1 MDEREQLNRYFDLP
15 KASRMNAS
23 TMSVDHRQLY
33 HRVLAELTPTQ
44 RRTFINFFLCGIAAN
59 MIADAEGVTPVAV
72 RRRLV
77 RIAEKFVRFGLPA
90 PSRFIL
96 YRERHRE
103 LQLSQLIEG
112 VHF

>member
-1 MDEREQLNRYFDLP
+1 MDEREQLNRYFGLP
-15 KASRMNAS
+15 KISKMDASA
-23 TMSVDHRQLY
+23 MSVDHRHLY

-44 RRTFINFFLCGIAAN
+44 RRTFINFFFCGIAAK

-72 RRRLV
+72 RRRLG
-77 RIAEKFVRFGLPA
+77 RIAEKFSRFGLPA

-96 YRERHRE
+96 YRERCRE
-103 LQLSQLIEG
+103 VQLSQLIEG